1 MDKAK
6 TDLAAKTLSDED
18 REDFLKERG
27 LKKNMTEKEKQALR
41 AKWTD
46 EDILEVMGE
55 GLF

>member
-1 MDKAK
+1 MDKTK